1 MRGGRNG
8 LEQEEIDRSREKRG
22 VLRGEKGRV
31 LRGRRASFPSAI
43 RGMRVDD
50 LADDTSGQGGH
61 AVLAI
66 DEAMHQHATAHRTDQ
81 DVAQKD
87 VARDPALGLQD
98 GPE

>member
-1 MRGGRNG
+1 
-8 LEQEEIDRSREKRG
+8 
-22 VLRGEKGRV
+22 
-31 LRGRRASFPSAI
+31 
-43 RGMRVDD
+43 MRVDD

-66 DEAMHQHATAHRTDQ
+66 DEAMHQHATAHRTDE